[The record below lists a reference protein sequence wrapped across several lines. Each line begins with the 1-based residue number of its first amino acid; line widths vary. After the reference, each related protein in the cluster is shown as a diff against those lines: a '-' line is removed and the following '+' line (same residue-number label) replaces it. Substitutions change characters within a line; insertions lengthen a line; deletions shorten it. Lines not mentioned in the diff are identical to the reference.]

1 MFEIFIDFIKTNERI
16 VYGGYAQ
23 HLLVNDKNPSDG
35 LYHKDLIELDIG
47 IYPLTNDDWILGKSG
62 LKAMQYM
69 AIGIPAVSTAVGNV
83 LNIIEDEVD
92 GILVYEENEWKQ
104 KLKILLDDEM
114 KRNIIGKNARNYAL
128 NQLDIKSKWRLSLVT
143 FI

>member
-1 MFEIFIDFIKTNERI
+1 
-16 VYGGYAQ
+16 
-23 HLLVNDKNPSDG
+23 
-35 LYHKDLIELDIG
+35 
-47 IYPLTNDDWILGKSG
+47 
-62 LKAMQYM
+62 M

-114 KRNIIGKNARNYAL
+114 KRNIIGKKARETFLSKFSKKSISKLYLETL
-128 NQLDIKSKWRLSLVT
+128 N
-143 FI
+143 